1 MSLRNMA
8 RCAAASLLAAF
19 AGCGESAVGPTPPA
33 TTVGVTSGPGPALSA
48 YRELSVGAIV
58 RRTVALDTDI
68 VATTLVTVKDG
79 GLIWIEQAGLFVYFP
94 KHAVSTDLQVTV
106 TANAGNRLIYSF
118 EPHGTVFELPIYIG
132 QLVRYT
138 ELNTPRGKKRPVP
151 WGGYLEYGLADVT
164 SDGNGNFKE
173 VFNATYDGS
182 GNDTYAYFS
191 TTHFSGYA
199 LASGVRSTI
208 QEPSY

>member
-8 RCAAASLLAAF
+8 RCAAASLLAAAF
-19 AGCGESAVGPTPPA
+19 AGCGDSAVEPTPPA
-33 TTVGVTSGPGPALSA
+33 TTIGIAPGSGPALSA

-68 VATTLVTVKDG
+68 VATTLVTAKDG
-79 GLIWIEQAGLFVYFP
+79 GWIWIEQAGLYVYFP
-94 KHAVSTDLQVTV
+94 KHAVSTDLLVTV

-118 EPHGTVFELPIYIG
+118 EPHGTVFEQPIYIA

-151 WGGYLEYGLADVT
+151 WGGYLEYGLDDVT
-164 SDGNGNFKE
+164 SDGNGKFKE

-199 LASGVRSTI
+199 LASGVRSSMI
-208 QEPSY
+208 E